1 MSYLGIETAR
11 KSLLAHQAAL
21 QTVSHNMANANTEG
35 YSRQEVVFSTASP
48 LYPSGF
54 DIGKEGAGQI
64 GTGVTISEIRRIR
77 DEFLD
82 NQINKEDQDLGR
94 YGVYEQAFGRL
105 ENMFIEPSDQSLRV
119 LLDQF
124 FESLS
129 DLANHPEGRGA
140 RQVVLER
147 ARTLTEAIRLK
158 YEDVQDFRSELDE
171 DITGRVNLINQMGQE
186 VAMLNGKILD
196 IQNGGGNPNDLLDR
210 RDLLIENLS
219 GLVNIDVEAS
229 DPDDFK
235 LSIGCRVLVGGENF
249 ISIKA
254 VPDAKNNGLSKV
266 IWDDT
271 LEDVQIFNGE
281 LRGLLDIRD
290 DVLPGITDDLDEFA
304 IQLVKRFNETHRLG
318 FGLDGSTGLNFFEPF
333 DTEEYQNTVLEQ
345 GIGYQKIAGQDN
357 PYEKIHWWTY
367 PDDNAP
373 FEIKGST
380 YIDDIDNGPLFHT
393 AQGGLPL
400 NNDPDLN
407 EDPQVGLLS
416 EGFFEIN
423 GTKFEYD
430 PQKDRLIDI
439 VDRINA
445 ANIGVHAEVSP
456 DNRLDLTATREAGYK
471 IKSLRDIPTHR
482 IRSRTEVL
490 SGASAITDLSTFS
503 LNDFNSGVSGVIRI
517 NGVEFSMSDYGSV
530 QALMDDINYA
540 ATNPDGSATN
550 QNQTQECGAWITYDE
565 TTDSFAITSK
575 YTNSAL
581 TLVESGVVGYHGFL
595 SEINIDEGTTQG
607 LLTQL
612 GILKPGQEYNSAQ
625 PPRDKDWSPFAGETM
640 FVPKVGAAGLIK
652 IAKEVDIDA
661 TKIAAAMGVD
671 TSSPLDGIPDES
683 NGVGDGSN
691 ALQLGKLKYQ
701 LFLRDGTETFDEY
714 LRTVVTD
721 IGSDS
726 RHAKDQYEDQ
736 GLVVDNLKQERQSI
750 SGVNLD
756 EEMISMISY
765 QHGYNAAAR
774 VIRLMDEMLN
784 TIISLK

>member
-21 QTVSHNMANANTEG
+21 QTVSHNMSNANTEG

-77 DEFLD
+77 DDFLD
-82 NQINKEDQDLGR
+82 SQINKEDQDLGR

-105 ENMFIEPSDQSLRV
+105 ENMFLEPSDHSLRV

-171 DITGRVNLINQMGQE
+171 DITGRVNLINQMGQQ

-235 LSIGCRVLVGGENF
+235 LSIGCRVLVQGENF
-249 ISIKA
+249 NPIKA
-254 VPDAKNNGLSKV
+254 VPDANNRGLSKV

-281 LRGLLDIRD
+281 LRGLLDVRD
-290 DVLPGITDDLDEFA
+290 EVLPGITEDLDEFA

-333 DTEEYQNTVLEQ
+333 NTEEYRDTVWQDELYLSKVQRQNS
-345 GIGYQKIAGQDN
+345 
-357 PYEKIHWWTY
+357 PYEKIHWRTF

-373 FEIKGST
+373 FELTGST
-380 YIDDIDNGPLFHT
+380 YIDDIDNGPLFHC

-423 GTKFEYD
+423 GTKFKYD
-430 PQKDRLIDI
+430 PQKDRLIDVI
-439 VDRINA
+439 DRINA

-471 IKSLRDIPTHR
+471 IRSLRDIPTHR

-490 SGASAITDLSTFS
+490 TGASAITDLSTFS
-503 LNDFNSGVSGVIRI
+503 LSDFNSGVSGVIRI
-517 NGVEFSMSDYGSV
+517 NGVQFNMADYSTV
-530 QALMDDINYA
+530 QLLMDDINNGA
-540 ATNPDGSATN
+540 AGGP
-550 QNQTQECGAWITYDE
+550 QTQECGAWITYDE

-581 TLVESGVVGYHGFL
+581 TLVESGVVGYHGFF

-612 GILKPGQEYNSAQ
+612 GILKPGQEYDSAR
-625 PPRDKDWSPFAGETM
+625 PPRDKNWSPFAADMM

-652 IAKEVDIDA
+652 IAREVDADV

-671 TSSPLDGIPDES
+671 TSSPLDGIPDVS

-721 IGSDS
+721 IGSGS
-726 RHAKDQYEDQ
+726 RQAKDQYEDQ
-736 GLVVDNLKQERQSI
+736 GLVVNNLKQERQSI

-756 EEMISMISY
+756 EEMISMITY
-765 QHGYNAAAR
+765 QSGYNAAAR
-774 VIRLMDEMLN
+774 VIKLMDEMLN
-784 TIISLK
+784 TIIGLK

>member
-21 QTVSHNMANANTEG
+21 QTVSHNMSNANTDG

-64 GTGVTISEIRRIR
+64 GTGVTVAEIKRIR

-82 NQINKEDQDLGR
+82 NQINKEEQDLGR

-105 ENMFIEPSDQSLRV
+105 ENMFIEPSDNSLRV

-129 DLANHPEGRGA
+129 DLANNPEGRGA

-147 ARTLTEAIRLK
+147 AETLTEAIRLK
-158 YEDVQDFRSELDE
+158 YGDITDFRKEINE
-171 DITGRVNLINQMGQE
+171 DISGRVDMINQMGQE
-186 VAMLNGKILD
+186 VAMLNGKILN
-196 IQNGGGNPNDLLDR
+196 IQNDGGNPNDLLDK

-219 GLVNIDVEAS
+219 GLINIDVEAS

-235 LSIGCRVLVGGENF
+235 LSIGCRVLVQGENF
-249 ISIKA
+249 IPIKA
-254 VPDAKNNGLSKV
+254 VPDAGNNSLTRV

-271 LEDVQIFNGE
+271 LEDVQIFDGE
-281 LRGLLDIRD
+281 LKGLLDIRD
-290 DVLPGITDDLDEFA
+290 EVLPEITDDLDEFA
-304 IQLVKRFNETHRLG
+304 IQLIKRFNEIHRLG
-318 FGLDGSTGLNFFEPF
+318 FGLDGSTGLNFFEAF

-345 GIGYQKIAGQDN
+345 DTWYKKIAGQDN
-357 PYEKIHWWTY
+357 PYEKLHWWTY

-373 FEIKGST
+373 FEITGST
-380 YIDDIDNGPLFHT
+380 YVHDIDNGPLFHC

-400 NNDPDLN
+400 NNDPELN
-407 EDPQVGLLS
+407 EDPQIGLLS

-423 GTKFEYD
+423 GTRFKYD

-445 ANIGVHAEVSP
+445 ANIGVTAEVSP
-456 DNRLDLTATREAGYK
+456 DNRLELTATREAGYE

-490 SGASAITDLSTFS
+490 EGASAITDLSAFG
-503 LNDFNSGVSGVIRI
+503 LDDFNSAVNGVIRI
-517 NGVEFSMSDYGSV
+517 NGVQFNMSDYSSV
-530 QALMDDINYA
+530 QELMDDINDA
-540 ATNPDGSATN
+540 ATGI
-550 QNQTQECGAWITYDE
+550 QKQECGAWITYDKV
-565 TTDSFAITSK
+565 TDTFAITSK
-575 YTNSAL
+575 YAHSAL

-612 GILKPGQEYNSAQ
+612 GILKPGQEYDSSR
-625 PPRDKDWSPFAGETM
+625 PPGDKDWSPFAGEMM
-640 FVPKVGAAGLIK
+640 FVPKAGAAALIK
-652 IAKEVDIDA
+652 VAKEIQADV

-701 LFLRDGTETFDEY
+701 LFLRGGTETFDEY
-714 LRTVVTD
+714 LRTVITD

-726 RHAKDQYEDQ
+726 RQAKEQFEDQ
-736 GLVVDNLKQERQSI
+736 GLVVNNLKEERQSI

-756 EEMISMISY
+756 EEMINMIAY